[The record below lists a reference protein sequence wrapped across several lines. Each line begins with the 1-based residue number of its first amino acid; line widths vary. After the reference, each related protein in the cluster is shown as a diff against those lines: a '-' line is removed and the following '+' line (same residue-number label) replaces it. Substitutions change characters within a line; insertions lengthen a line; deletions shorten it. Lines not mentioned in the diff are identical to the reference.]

1 MIHHLRGTSAAL
13 AENVFI
19 RGGKR
24 HGNYGRGVG
33 VSTLVTAEST
43 SRSPHRQGRMALSVL
58 SRKYNAPS
66 RLFAHRLFALCPV
79 FVRCR
84 LKLVSRNSRSCH
96 RPRQSSTKSTWPDK
110 IRRFTRRFSNKG
122 ARIIAVLFIYCRA
135 MFRLRTQEGT
145 RALDDAIRFLNRAK
159 PQPPLA
165 LSPGL
170 CLAAADHCREQ
181 AGGAVGHYG
190 NHGSDPGNRIS
201 RYGVVSQGWAE
212 NIAYGRHTA
221 REIVLALIVDDGVR
235 GRGHRKNIF
244 NPTYNVAGAA
254 CGSHA
259 RFGSVCSIDFASGY
273 VENRFVRAGS
283 DAQNSF

>member
-1 MIHHLRGTSAAL
+1 MRLSVFLLFAYSLFAPLLFAADPSSL
-13 AENVFI
+13 TAAP
-19 RGGKR
+19 G
-24 HGNYGRGVG
+24 H
-33 VSTLVTAEST
+33 VTAAAIIHEMNLA
-43 SRSPHRQGRMALSVL
+43 RQNPAL
-58 SRKYNAPS
+58 YAA
-66 RLFAHRLFALCPV
+66 FAEQTHQ
-79 FVRCR
+79 
-84 LKLVSRNSRSCH
+84 NY
-96 RPRQSSTKSTWPDK
+96 SSGVCLLPG
-110 IRRFTRRFSNKG
+110 N
-122 ARIIAVLFIYCRA
+122 V
-135 MFRLRTQEGT
+135 RLRTREGV
-145 RALDDAIRFLNRAK
+145 RALDDAIQFLRRAK

-181 AGGAVGHYG
+181 VGGAIGHYG
-190 NHGSDPGNRIS
+190 SRSGDPGNRIS

-254 CGSHA
+254 YGPHA

-273 VENRFVRAGS
+273 AENRFVRAGS

>member
-1 MIHHLRGTSAAL
+1 MR
-13 AENVFI
+13 
-19 RGGKR
+19 
-24 HGNYGRGVG
+24 
-33 VSTLVTAEST
+33 
-43 SRSPHRQGRMALSVL
+43 RS
-58 SRKYNAPS
+58 
-66 RLFAHRLFALCPV
+66 
-79 FVRCR
+79 
-84 LKLVSRNSRSCH
+84 
-96 RPRQSSTKSTWPDK
+96 
-110 IRRFTRRFSNKG
+110 SNKG
-122 ARIIAVLFIYCRA
+122 VRIIPVGFVCCQA
-135 MFRLRTQEGT
+135 MFGCTHTKAFARSMT
-145 RALDDAIRFLNRAK
+145 RYDFCITRSRNHHS
-159 PQPPLA
+159 P

-181 AGGAVGHYG
+181 AGGATGHYG

-254 CGSHA
+254 YGSHA
-259 RFGSVCSIDFASGY
+259 RFGSVCSIDFASSY
-273 VENRFVRAGS
+273 AENRLVRAGS

>member
-1 MIHHLRGTSAAL
+1 MRLSLFLPLAYSLFAPLLFAADSSAL
-13 AENVFI
+13 AVVPD
-19 RGGKR
+19 
-24 HGNYGRGVG
+24 H
-33 VSTLVTAEST
+33 VTAEAIVQEMNLA
-43 SRSPHRQGRMALSVL
+43 RQ
-58 SRKYNAPS
+58 NPS
-66 RLFAHRLFALCPV
+66 LYATFIEQT
-79 FVRCR
+79 
-84 LKLVSRNSRSCH
+84 
-96 RPRQSSTKSTWPDK
+96 RQNYSGNVCLMPG
-110 IRRFTRRFSNKG
+110 N
-122 ARIIAVLFIYCRA
+122 V
-135 MFRLRTQEGT
+135 RLRTHEGV
-145 RALDDAIRFLNRAK
+145 RALNDAIQFLRRVK
-159 PQPPLA
+159 PQPRLA

-181 AGGAVGHYG
+181 AGGATGHYG

-254 CGSHA
+254 YGSHA

-273 VENRFVRAGS
+273 VENRLVRAGS

>member
-19 RGGKR
+19 TGGKR
-24 HGNYGRGVG
+24 HGNYGPRPW
-33 VSTLVTAEST
+33 VSTLLTVEST
-43 SRSPHRQGRMALSVL
+43 SRSPRRQGRMAPGMLP
-58 SRKYNAPS
+58 RNYNASPC
-66 RLFAHRLFALCPV
+66 RFIPHLFTLCTA
-79 FVRCR
+79 FVCCR
-84 LKLVSRNSRSCH
+84 LRGVSHRSRSCH
-96 RPRQSSTKSTWPDK
+96 GRGNYPRNESGPTKSTLYAT
-110 IRRFTRRFSNKG
+110 FVEQTRQNYSGHICLLSGN
-122 ARIIAVLFIYCRA
+122 L
-135 MFRLRTQEGT
+135 RLCTHEGV
-145 RALDDAIRFLNRAK
+145 RALDEAIQFLRRAK

-181 AGGAVGHYG
+181 AGGATGHYG
-190 NHGSDPGNRIS
+190 SDGGDPGNRIN

-212 NIAYGRHTA
+212 NIAYGHHTA

-235 GRGHRKNIF
+235 RCHRKNIF
-244 NPTYNVAGAA
+244 NPTYDVVGAA
-254 CGSHA
+254 YGPRA

-273 VENRFVRAGS
+273 AENKFARSGS

>member
-1 MIHHLRGTSAAL
+1 VRLSILLPIVYSLFATFSLAADSSSSAAIPDHVIAAAIIHEMNL
-13 AENVFI
+13 ARQNPALYATLLQQRRQNYSGGVCLLPGNV
-19 RGGKR
+19 RL
-24 HGNYGRGVG
+24 HTHEGV
-33 VSTLVTAEST
+33 
-43 SRSPHRQGRMALSVL
+43 
-58 SRKYNAPS
+58 
-66 RLFAHRLFALCPV
+66 
-79 FVRCR
+79 
-84 LKLVSRNSRSCH
+84 
-96 RPRQSSTKSTWPDK
+96 
-110 IRRFTRRFSNKG
+110 
-122 ARIIAVLFIYCRA
+122 
-135 MFRLRTQEGT
+135 
-145 RALDDAIRFLNRAK
+145 RALDDAIRFLHRAK
-159 PQPPLA
+159 PKPPLA

-181 AGGAVGHYG
+181 AGGATGHYG

-254 CGSHA
+254 YGSHA

-273 VENRFVRAGS
+273 AENRLVRAGS

>member
-1 MIHHLRGTSAAL
+1 MRLPVLLPIVYSLFAPFLFAADPSSSAA
-13 AENVFI
+13 I
-19 RGGKR
+19 PD
-24 HGNYGRGVG
+24 
-33 VSTLVTAEST
+33 SVTAAAIIYEMNLA
-43 SRSPHRQGRMALSVL
+43 RQNPALYATPLEQRRQNYSGGVCL
-58 SRKYNAPS
+58 LPGNV
-66 RLFAHRLFALCPV
+66 RLHT
-79 FVRCR
+79 
-84 LKLVSRNSRSCH
+84 H
-96 RPRQSSTKSTWPDK
+96 
-110 IRRFTRRFSNKG
+110 
-122 ARIIAVLFIYCRA
+122 
-135 MFRLRTQEGT
+135 EGV
-145 RALDDAIRFLNRAK
+145 RALDDAIRFLHRAK

-181 AGGAVGHYG
+181 AGGATGHYG
-190 NHGSDPGNRIS
+190 NHGTDPGNRIS
-201 RYGVVSQGWAE
+201 RYGVVRQGWAE

-244 NPTYNVAGAA
+244 NPTYNMAGAA

-273 VENRFVRAGS
+273 VENRLVRAGS